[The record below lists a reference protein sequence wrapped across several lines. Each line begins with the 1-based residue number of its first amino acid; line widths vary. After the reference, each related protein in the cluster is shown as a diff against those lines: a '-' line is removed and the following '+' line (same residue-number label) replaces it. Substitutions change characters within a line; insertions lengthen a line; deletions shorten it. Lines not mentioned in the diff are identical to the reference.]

1 MWNWNNN
8 KLCDDDIFIAF
19 CINAIITNDDTPP
32 NFLRDPN
39 VVPKVKQRKK
49 KIINMLPSS

>member
-39 VVPKVKQRKK
+39 VVPKMKQQKK
-49 KIINMLPSS
+49 KRINMLPSS